1 MKRKLTLIAIAS
13 LLIVS
18 PLWGQSIEKTAK
30 AIKKGSIKVGKVT
43 GLEPGQRFHN
53 IHNKALG
60 LECSSCHIEKMA
72 PDYLYQRKHQEL
84 PMGQVDRG
92 ICLGCHKANGPAVTK
107 LYGTAE
113 K

>member
-1 MKRKLTLIAIAS
+1 MKKLGILTIAS
-13 LLIVS
+13 LLLAT
-18 PLWGQSIEKTAK
+18 PLFGGNIEKTAK
-30 AIKKGSIKVGKVT
+30 AIKKGSIKVGKVY

-53 IHNKALG
+53 IHNKVLG
-60 LECSSCHIEKMA
+60 LDCSSCHVSSLA
-72 PDYLYQRKHQEL
+72 PDYPYQRKYKEL

>member
-1 MKRKLTLIAIAS
+1 MTLVLAA
-13 LLIVS
+13 
-18 PLWGQSIEKTAK
+18 PLFGANIEKTAK
-30 AIKKGSIKVGKVT
+30 AIKKGSIKVGKVA

-53 IHNKALG
+53 IHNKVLG
-60 LECSSCHIEKMA
+60 LKCSSCHVSSLA
-72 PDYLYQRKHQEL
+72 PDYIYQRKYKDL

-107 LYGTAE
+107 LYETAE